1 MFTFSRSNTVKS
13 YGLNFMA
20 LFKTYWTVQGI
31 SPEAREAAIRAAK
44 SDGEE
49 LGVWLTR
56 LIDKVSAEELR
67 SVASNNGATEDKD
80 GDDKLTSI
88 ERAMLQS
95 GTTGNMGSA

>member
-1 MFTFSRSNTVKS
+1 
-13 YGLNFMA
+13 MA

-67 SVASNNGATEDKD
+67 SVAGNNGATEDKD